1 MSDRIIQ
8 GFSEM
13 KDIYLSQILME
24 EKEEEEYGE
33 KFEKKYNKTG
43 KKSKDYDGD
52 GEVEDE
58 SDEYAGVKDKAIKDA
73 TEEKPKK
80 KKGEKED
87 DNMKTESFSNWR
99 TDLYEVIS
107 KLEPEPK
114 VRDIGNKEITEKPV
128 NNKITLN
135 PTVTEKFAVID
146 SQELSEEFIVETSNV
161 AAEYFVS
168 KGLNEHGLELVVDYL
183 GEEKFLEYV
192 FFVAEDSILTEAA
205 KTRKTP
211 AELKRIK
218 QKNAEIKA
226 ESKRKHEEAKV
237 SIAKKMTQS
246 RGDEAVKKATAE
258 QPKTRTKAQVTKDN
272 IARGI
277 LGFISGAQ
285 KQYQQGME
293 RHRAAT
299 TSATE
304 KAKTAAKIATQ
315 TAQTGAKVAGAVG
328 KGARELSG
336 GVSSG
341 FRMATGLETSSGKE
355 TKLGRNV
362 TAAATRGARTA
373 TRAARDVAARQV
385 ARTKVEAEKK
395 RQTNES
401 IQYIMEKAVSEQQ
414 QKIFGLALS
423 VKRGEV
429 SRSKVSDKVLELVDG
444 MSEAEIRKFAS
455 TKHKG
460 IPNKKKN
467 ENI

>member
-13 KDIYLSQILME
+13 KNIYLTQILNE
-24 EKEEEEYGE
+24 EKEDEDYGE
-33 KFEKKYNKTG
+33 KFEKKYKKTG

-58 SDEYAGVKDKAIKDA
+58 SDEYAGVKDRAIKGA
-73 TEEKPKK
+73 TEDDEDEKPKSK
-80 KKGEKED
+80 KSKKED
-87 DNMKTESFSNWR
+87 DEMKTESFSNWR

-107 KLEPEPK
+107 KLETEPK
-114 VRDIGNKEITEKPV
+114 VKDIGKEQVTERPV

-146 SQELSEEFIVETSNV
+146 TQELSEEFIVETSNI
-161 AAEYFVS
+161 AAEYFVR
-168 KGLNEHGLELVVDYL
+168 KGLNEHGLEMVIDYL

-192 FFVAEDSILTEAA
+192 FYVAEDSILTEAT
-205 KTRKTP
+205 KSKRTP
-211 AELKRIK
+211 AELKALEAKRK
-218 QKNAEIKA
+218 ALKA
-226 ESKRKHEEAKV
+226 ESKQKHNEVLAKR
-237 SIAKKMTQS
+237 MTQS
-246 RGDEAVKKATAE
+246 KGDEAVKKATTE

-277 LGFISGAQ
+277 LGLISGAQ

-299 TSATE
+299 SSATE
-304 KAKTAAKIATQ
+304 KAKTAAKLATQ
-315 TAQTGAKVAGAVG
+315 TAQTGAKVASAVSRGAKEFG
-328 KGARELSG
+328 G

-341 FRMATGLETSSGKE
+341 FRQATGLETSGGKE

-362 TAAATRGARTA
+362 AAAATRGARTA
-373 TRAARDVAARQV
+373 TKTARDVAARQV
-385 ARTKVEAEKK
+385 ARTRVDSEKK

-401 IQYIMEKAVSEQQ
+401 IQYIMEKAASEQQ

-429 SRSKVSDKVLELVDG
+429 SRSKVSDKVLEIVDG
-444 MSEAEIRKFAS
+444 MPEVEIRKFAS

-460 IPNKKKN
+460 LPHKK
-467 ENI
+467 EE